1 MYNELVMV
9 QTQTFPLWVSH
20 TSMRDF
26 LSCSRAYF
34 LRNLYKDPTTGKK
47 INIMNPALAL
57 GNTVHDVLEEMS
69 LLPAEDRFKVSLLDK
84 YEESWQRVTGEL
96 GGFKDTTE
104 EMVYKA
110 RGAVM
115 IQRVIDN
122 PGPLANKAIKLKS
135 PDTLPPRY
143 LISTTD
149 NILLCGKV
157 DWLEYFPE
165 DNSVHIID
173 FKTGV
178 HDEDEDS
185 LQLPIYALLVK
196 NCQKRSIK
204 KISYWYL
211 ERSNSPKEMPL
222 PDFATAYERVMEIA
236 LQIKKAR
243 AERQFICTRNGCFAC
258 RPLEKIV
265 NGEAKYIKTSGY
277 QDIYILP

>member
-1 MYNELVMV
+1 MSSTV
-9 QTQTFPLWVSH
+9 FPLWISH
-20 TSMRDF
+20 SSLRDF
-26 LSCSRAYF
+26 LHCPRAYF
-34 LRNLYKDPTTGKK
+34 LKQIYKDPTTGKK

-57 GNTVHDVLEEMS
+57 GNTVHDVLDEIS
-69 LLPAEDRFKVSLLDK
+69 VLGAEVRFNESLLDR
-84 YEESWQRVTGEL
+84 YEKAWERVAGEL
-96 GGFKDTTE
+96 GGFKAIE
-104 EMVYKA
+104 EETVYKE
-110 RGAVM
+110 RGKTM
-115 IQRVIDN
+115 LKRIMSR
-122 PGPLANKAIKLKS
+122 PGPLRNKAVKLYS

-143 LISTTD
+143 LFSIEE

-173 FKTGV
+173 FKTGL
-178 HDEDEDS
+178 HEEDADS

-211 ERSNSPKEMPL
+211 ERSSEPEEMSL
-222 PDFATAYERVMEIA
+222 PDFTDAEKKILEIA
-236 LQIKKAR
+236 LQVKKLR
-243 AERQFICTRNGCFAC
+243 QERIYVCSRNGCFAC

-277 QDIYILP
+277 QDIYVVS